1 MVPFTNIREL
11 DQYLEKQ
18 AAHNKFS
25 GVVLIA
31 KDGVPLFQKAYG
43 LASKRFNV
51 PNKIDTKFNIGS
63 INKVFTSV
71 AIMQLLEKGKLTLD
85 DTISKYLP
93 DFPREV
99 ADKITIRHL
108 LQHRSG
114 MGHYWDNE
122 KYKANWTRFRT
133 VADYIDIIKDEPL
146 NFEPGTSRQYSNS
159 GYEVLGAIIEKVS
172 GQDYYDYIRENIYNP
187 AGMTNTDSHEMDV
200 PVENLAIGYTNLN
213 PFGPKGEGYQ
223 RNNMFLHSI
232 KGTPAGGGY
241 STAEDLL
248 KFVVALYNNKLLS
261 PKYTDIMFN
270 RYNDVETPGKRPQM
284 VAFAGGAPGINA
296 VMEMNFENRHTV
308 IVLSNY
314 DPPTAIE
321 LGKSIMKMLTE
332 K

>member
-1 MVPFTNIREL
+1 MAKVVSFTNIREL
-11 DQYLEKQ
+11 DQHLEKQ

-51 PNKIDTKFNIGS
+51 PNRTDTKFNIGS
-63 INKVFTSV
+63 INKVFTGV

-85 DTISKYLP
+85 ASISKYLL

-133 VADYIDIIKDEPL
+133 VADYVGIVKDEPL

-159 GYEVLGAIIEKVS
+159 GYEVLGAIIERVS
-172 GQDYYDYIRENIYNP
+172 GQDYYDYIRENIYSP
-187 AGMTNTDSHEMDV
+187 VGMTNTDSYEMDV

-213 PFGPKGEGYQ
+213 PFGPKGEDYQ
-223 RNNMFLHSI
+223 RNNMFQHSI

-248 KFVVALYNNKLLS
+248 KFIIALDNNKLLS

-270 RYNDVETPGKRPQM
+270 RYNNVEPRVK
-284 VAFAGGAPGINA
+284 
-296 VMEMNFENRHTV
+296 
-308 IVLSNY
+308 
-314 DPPTAIE
+314 DPK
-321 LGKSIMKMLTE
+321 G
-332 K
+332 

>member
-1 MVPFTNIREL
+1 MVPFTNVEEL
-11 DQYLEKQ
+11 ERYLEKQ
-18 AAHNKFS
+18 TAHNKFS

-43 LASKRFNV
+43 VASKRFKV
-51 PNKIDTKFNIGS
+51 PNKTDTKFNIGS

-71 AIMQLLEKGKLTLD
+71 ATMQLLEKGKLTLD
-85 DTISKYLP
+85 DLINKYLP

-122 KYKANWTRFRT
+122 KYKANWSRLRT
-133 VADYIDIIKDEPL
+133 VDDYIDIIKDEPL
-146 NFEPGTSRQYSNS
+146 HFEPGTNQQYSNS

-172 GQDYYDYIRENIYNP
+172 GQNYYDYIRENIYKP
-187 AGMTNTDSHEMDV
+187 AGMMNTDSYEMDI
-200 PVENLAIGYTNLN
+200 PVENLAIGYTNFN
-213 PFGPKGEGYQ
+213 PIGPKGKGYQ
-223 RNNMFLHSI
+223 RNNIFLHSI

-248 KFVVALYNNKLLS
+248 KFVVVLYNHKLLS
-261 PKYTDIMFN
+261 PKYTDIMLK
-270 RYNDVETPGKRPQM
+270 RYNDVETPGKGPQM

-296 VMEMNFENRHTV
+296 IMNMSFETRYTV
-308 IVLSNY
+308 IILSNY
-314 DPPTAIE
+314 DPPTAQE